1 MKTNEK
7 VVIISET
14 VETALNQRETK
25 PLDSLKTKN
34 LVGIEGKI
42 IDLNITILEGEDWVN
57 KRQSIKD
64 NYPDKDLSFL
74 DAESYNVK
82 GSIVLNTKKH
92 GTVSF
97 YVSND
102 LLAMLLK
109 AKALVKAESGYLP
122 IDKVLIFGT
131 NAITFVK

>member
-74 DAESYNVK
+74 DAESYNVN
-82 GSIVLNTKKH
+82 GSIVLHPK
-92 GTVSF
+92 
-97 YVSND
+97 
-102 LLAMLLK
+102 
-109 AKALVKAESGYLP
+109 
-122 IDKVLIFGT
+122 
-131 NAITFVK
+131 